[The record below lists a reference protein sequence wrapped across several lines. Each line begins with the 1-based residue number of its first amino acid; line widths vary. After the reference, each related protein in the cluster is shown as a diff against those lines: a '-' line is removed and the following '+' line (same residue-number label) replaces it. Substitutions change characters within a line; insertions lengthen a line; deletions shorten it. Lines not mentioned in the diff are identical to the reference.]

1 MPQLNDPAERLIK
14 AMKETAGSRFIAAQ
28 RLEEHDKR
36 LTRLTAF
43 TSAYIIALTILPY
56 FEKMPAHVTDLYN
69 LITVAF
75 SVVILVASLL
85 QYSSGDV
92 VNAEQHHRSAL
103 EINELRRLLLAE
115 FNLAPQTI
123 IDFTNKYNAVLQ
135 KYSINHDE
143 LDYSKY
149 QVDRPEEHTWMKWP
163 RKCQIHFQLAVEK
176 YTPDTFLIF
185 ITCVFVALV
194 YHGATIAAIN

>member
-143 LDYSKY
+143 LDYQKY
-149 QVDRPEEHTWMKWP
+149 QLARAQEYPWLTFGRKVWILFRLLIAKHTP
-163 RKCQIHFQLAVEK
+163 TAC
-176 YTPDTFLIF
+176 
-185 ITCVFVALV
+185 
-194 YHGATIAAIN
+194 

>member
-1 MPQLNDPAERLIK
+1 METPAEKLLK
-14 AMKETAGSRFIAAQ
+14 SLKSTAGANFIAAK
-28 RLEEHDKR
+28 RLENHDRR

-43 TSAYIIALTILPY
+43 ASSYVIILTALPY
-56 FEKMPAHVTDLYN
+56 FFKLPSTTATTYDLVTL
-69 LITVAF
+69 VFA
-75 SVVILVASLL
+75 VVILISSLL
-85 QYSSGDV
+85 QYS
-92 VNAEQHHRSAL
+92 NNNIARAEQHHRSGL
-103 EINELRRLLLAE
+103 EVNELHRLLLVE
-115 FNLAPQTI
+115 GENPSKETLV
-123 IDFTNKYNAVLQ
+123 DFTKRYSSILQ

-176 YTPDTFLIF
+176 YTPDAFLIF
-185 ITCVFVALV
+185 ITCVFFVLV